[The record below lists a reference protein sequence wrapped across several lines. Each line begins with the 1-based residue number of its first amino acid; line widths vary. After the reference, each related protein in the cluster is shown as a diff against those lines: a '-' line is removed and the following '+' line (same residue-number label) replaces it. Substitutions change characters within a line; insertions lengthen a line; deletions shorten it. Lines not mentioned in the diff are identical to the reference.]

1 MLGGSPTY
9 SGTGSWAASTLCAWK
24 GRAAE
29 KRHTY
34 VNHQEDALLGY
45 IPLVRSTY
53 LVPSRNKD
61 RREKWAIGV

>member
-1 MLGGSPTY
+1 MLGGAPID
-9 SGTGSWAASTLCAWK
+9 SGTGSWAASTLGAWK
-24 GRAAE
+24 DRAAE

-34 VNHQEDALLGY
+34 INHQEDALLGY

-61 RREKWAIGV
+61 RREEWTIGV